1 MQQKN
6 YELLLKYFSAFV
18 VWFQMRLSLL
28 LMRHDFNIFNLQKI
42 FMILS

>member
-18 VWFQMRLSLL
+18 VFIYGFGC
-28 LMRHDFNIFNLQKI
+28 DFVYY
-42 FMILS
+42 